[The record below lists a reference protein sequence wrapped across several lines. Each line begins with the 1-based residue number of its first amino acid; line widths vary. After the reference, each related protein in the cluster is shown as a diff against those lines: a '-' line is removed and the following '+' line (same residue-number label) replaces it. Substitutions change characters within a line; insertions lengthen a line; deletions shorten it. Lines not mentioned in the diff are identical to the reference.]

1 MANSLTDSEA
11 VMLERCSEVGLPT
24 SASARLKAQG
34 VNTFGKLAYA
44 LRPPP
49 SDDEIKSLIREGSAD
64 PPLGSV
70 AALRRLIFESQT
82 LMTAQVRNMIEHKDE
97 EKRELPAAERAERVK
112 QQAARL
118 AGVRLTGESEC
129 SHASYNVVAS
139 MVQDNVITYLPPGK
153 FGSRQA
159 ELRLEKPKKELDI
172 VNSSLTIRD
181 QKQEASCDTSSAL
194 SLHHALHRRSLALDL
209 VGVASYALVQ
219 DYHAFLMIHL
229 SIDPPPGYRS
239 TTLHQVLEADRAAWV
254 PLAELTSSTGIKK
267 TSTGAIPLDANW
279 KGLET
284 DPSVVFHLLPL
295 PVGGS
300 VKRPADADDND
311 GSKRKTKK
319 GKGKKGG
326 GKGRPEPPNI
336 PEELRGLMSFTKLGK
351 PRCWDFNRE
360 QGCAKAKTNQEC
372 PRGLHTCMR
381 CGGIHF
387 VVQCPKRPK

>member
-24 SASARLKAQG
+24 SASARLKAQA
-34 VNTFGKLAYA
+34 VNALSKLAYA
-44 LRPPP
+44 LRPPGESP
-49 SDDEIKSLIREGSAD
+49 SEDEIKSLIREGSAD

-118 AGVRLTGESEC
+118 AGVRLTGECEC

-139 MVQDNVITYLPPGK
+139 MVQDNVITYLPPAK
-153 FGSRQA
+153 FGSWQA

-219 DYHAFLMIHL
+219 DYHAFLMRHL

-239 TTLHQVLEADRAAWV
+239 TALHQVLRLPVSSSTCFRCPQDLGSDPPMPMITMPTSQKPKRVRAKKGVGRAAQS
-254 PLAELTSSTGIKK
+254 PPTS
-267 TSTGAIPLDANW
+267 
-279 KGLET
+279 
-284 DPSVVFHLLPL
+284 
-295 PVGGS
+295 
-300 VKRPADADDND
+300 
-311 GSKRKTKK
+311 
-319 GKGKKGG
+319 
-326 GKGRPEPPNI
+326 
-336 PEELRGLMSFTKLGK
+336 LMSFTKLGK
-351 PRCWDFNRE
+351 PHCWDFNRE
-360 QGCAKAKTNQEC
+360 QGCPKAKSNQEC
-372 PRGLHTCMR
+372 PRGLHTCVR
-381 CGGIHF
+381 CGGTHSA
-387 VVQCPKRPK
+387 VQCPKRPK

>member
-1 MANSLTDSEA
+1 MQRGGAPHQ
-11 VMLERCSEVGLPT
+11 CICPPQYPGL
-24 SASARLKAQG
+24 
-34 VNTFGKLAYA
+34 NTLSKLAYA
-44 LRPPP
+44 LRPPGESP
-49 SDDEIKSLIREGSAD
+49 SEDEIKSLIREGSAD

-70 AALRRLIFESQT
+70 AALCRLIFESQT

-139 MVQDNVITYLPPGK
+139 MVQDNVITYLPPAK

-219 DYHAFLMIHL
+219 DYHAFLMRHL

-254 PLAELTSSTGIKK
+254 RLA
-267 TSTGAIPLDANW
+267 
-279 KGLET
+279 
-284 DPSVVFHLLPL
+284 H
-295 PVGGS
+295 
-300 VKRPADADDND
+300 VKHR
-311 GSKRKTKK
+311 
-319 GKGKKGG
+319 
-326 GKGRPEPPNI
+326 
-336 PEELRGLMSFTKLGK
+336 
-351 PRCWDFNRE
+351 
-360 QGCAKAKTNQEC
+360 
-372 PRGLHTCMR
+372 H
-381 CGGIHF
+381 
-387 VVQCPKRPK
+387 